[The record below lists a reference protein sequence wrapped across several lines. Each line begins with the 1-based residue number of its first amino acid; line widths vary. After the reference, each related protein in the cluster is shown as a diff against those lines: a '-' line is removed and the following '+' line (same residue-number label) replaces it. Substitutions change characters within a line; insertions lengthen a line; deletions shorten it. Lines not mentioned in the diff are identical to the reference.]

1 MLLHTVLEAL
11 RRRIYFH
18 IFIFC
23 LIGQYFG
30 INAVTCYKMKT
41 FVIPYFYKGTINFGQ
56 GLKKPPFDGGVCVHV
71 SAPLSERTDFSPG
84 FHSHFDS
91 YEKMYPK
98 SFLTVVSGCSIFHVN
113 DPKDYMYLCRVV
125 F

>member
-1 MLLHTVLEAL
+1 MHVPAL
-11 RRRIYFH
+11 
-18 IFIFC
+18 
-23 LIGQYFG
+23 
-30 INAVTCYKMKT
+30 
-41 FVIPYFYKGTINFGQ
+41 
-56 GLKKPPFDGGVCVHV
+56 
-71 SAPLSERTDFSPG
+71 LSERTQGLTFSVLGTDFSPG

-113 DPKDYMYLCRVV
+113 DPKDNMYLCRVV